1 MKLIF
6 KDNKIIVFLNKPVKL
21 KEIKSEDY
29 FKKLFINIKN
39 KYNLKLNGYYK
50 IYVFVD
56 KFYGSIIEIENEEL
70 DYYDYFNQI
79 DMEIKVINSTF
90 LYQIN
95 YDYLTKD
102 ILEKVNIYK
111 IKDKLY
117 IKILEQDI
125 LNKIIEYSK
134 IIYDESAKEILK
146 ASKKVKI

>member
-50 IYVFVD
+50 INVFVD

>member
-29 FKKLFINIKN
+29 FKKLFINVKN

-50 IYVFVD
+50 INVFVD

-134 IIYDESAKEILK
+134 IIYDESVKKILK

>member
-29 FKKLFINIKN
+29 FKKLFINVKN

-50 IYVFVD
+50 INVFVD

>member
-1 MKLIF
+1 
-6 KDNKIIVFLNKPVKL
+6 
-21 KEIKSEDY
+21 
-29 FKKLFINIKN
+29 
-39 KYNLKLNGYYK
+39 
-50 IYVFVD
+50 
-56 KFYGSIIEIENEEL
+56 
-70 DYYDYFNQI
+70 
-79 DMEIKVINSTF
+79 MEIKVINSTF

>member
-70 DYYDYFNQI
+70 DYYGYFNQI

>member
-50 IYVFVD
+50 INVFVD

-70 DYYDYFNQI
+70 DYYGYFNQI